1 MDCPQRD
8 ERLGWCGDAM
18 VFSSTAS
25 WLMDTRAFYDKFCR
39 DLRTDQKRNDGRV
52 AIYLPNEFPGL
63 TAAVWSDIATFLPQ
77 NLYTAYGDADAL
89 RRHYPLMRDWVDSVR
104 RQDQARGEKYLWD
117 FGFQFGDWL
126 ALDGATPQST
136 FGRTDVHFVSSVY
149 YYASA
154 AYVAKAAEALELPE
168 RQHTNSLHRISAV
181 QFWKNTLLRQGDWPL
196 IPKLH
201 ICWRF
206 DLAFARTGRKRLRR
220 FKTASKRLPPPYRR
234 LRRGYHDE
242 HSAGGQRHGGHCL

>member
-168 RQHTNSLHRISAV
+168 KAAYEQLASHIRSAILEEY
-181 QFWKNTLLRQGDWPL
+181 FTP
-196 IPKLH
+196 
-201 ICWRF
+201 
-206 DLAFARTGRKRLRR
+206 TGRLAIDTQTAYLLALRFGLCPDREKAIAAFQNR
-220 FKTASKRLPPPYRR
+220 FKKIAATLQEAS
-234 LRRGYHDE
+234 
-242 HSAGGQRHGGHCL
+242 

>member
-1 MDCPQRD
+1 MTLEFGEILRAETSTTRTTARQGRYLSYISDGRMRTIRPHFTFFGFRYVKVSGLADIDPTLFFGRAVYSEMEQTGQLITGNEKINRLHENTLWGLKSNFVDMPMDCPQRD

-136 FGRTDVHFVSSVY
+136 FGRTDVHFVSSV
-149 YYASA
+149 
-154 AYVAKAAEALELPE
+154 
-168 RQHTNSLHRISAV
+168 
-181 QFWKNTLLRQGDWPL
+181 
-196 IPKLH
+196 
-201 ICWRF
+201 
-206 DLAFARTGRKRLRR
+206 
-220 FKTASKRLPPPYRR
+220 
-234 LRRGYHDE
+234 
-242 HSAGGQRHGGHCL
+242 